1 MSFITRIRNVTGKK
15 AEETLARVRAREA
28 EELAAV
34 KDVLDAELNADES
47 PALRAARLKIAAIQ
61 AEKAAKADA
70 EKPKPE

>member
-1 MSFITRIRNVTGKK
+1 
-15 AEETLARVRAREA
+15 VRAREA

-34 KDVLDAELNADES
+34 RDVLDAELNADES

>member
-15 AEETLARVRAREA
+15 AEETLARARAREA
-28 EELAAV
+28 EDLAAV

-61 AEKAAKADA
+61 AEKAKKT
-70 EKPKPE
+70 E